1 MRLDTNFTVRP
12 HENLEAALTKKK
24 KNAAKGKVSEG
35 GEERD
40 KCWKKGTGM
49 GQVGKSIT
57 RHGACM
63 ERLATSSGMWHAA
76 QRRRWKGEQRGGREI
91 VETDFL
97 RHFCT

>member
-12 HENLEAALTKKK
+12 HENLEAALTEKK

-35 GEERD
+35 GERE
-40 KCWKKGTGM
+40 KCGKEETGM

-76 QRRRWKGEQRGGREI
+76 TEEVARRSRGEGGR
-91 VETDFL
+91 
-97 RHFCT
+97 